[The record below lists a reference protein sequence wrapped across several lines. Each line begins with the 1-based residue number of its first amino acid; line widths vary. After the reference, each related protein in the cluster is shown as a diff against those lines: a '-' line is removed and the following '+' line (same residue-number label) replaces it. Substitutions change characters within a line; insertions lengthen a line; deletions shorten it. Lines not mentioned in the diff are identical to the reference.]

1 MPDKDLSEK
10 IFFVE
15 CALVSITNQIK
26 VDELGEDKI
35 LAPAAEL
42 ARHNLRVVLVDAINK
57 LIDIKSGSD
66 IKNMNQLVNLTK

>member
-57 LIDIKSGSD
+57 LD
-66 IKNMNQLVNLTK
+66 KNMNQLVNLTK